1 MFMKAK
7 TSAPK
12 PKRTTV
18 SVTEQRRMKLERIAI
33 ETTMATGAVVKWTD
47 VINYMIDMIDN
58 YSDDAKKDMAGK

>member
-1 MFMKAK
+1 MLMKAK

-47 VINYMIDMIDN
+47 VINYMIDN